1 MPDKG
6 KRKMSLLPPQAK
18 QDDKLKAFI
27 EEPETK
33 TIQDDPEPPANETAE
48 PKTEQETAVR
58 PKPQK
63 QSAYPWQSPGVTEE
77 IIKPFVL
84 RMKQPDKLKAEY
96 IVENSLAYRSLQ
108 DFCMQAILKQ
118 VKKELGK
125 LKA

>member
-6 KRKMSLLPPQAK
+6 KRKMSLLPPQVK
-18 QDDKLKAFI
+18 KDDRLKAFI

-33 TIQDDPEPPANETAE
+33 TTQDEPKPPPPETTEQTPEP
-48 PKTEQETAVR
+48 ETAVR
-58 PKPQK
+58 NKAPKK
-63 QSAYPWQSPGVTEE
+63 TVYPWLSPGVTEE

-125 LKA
+125 L